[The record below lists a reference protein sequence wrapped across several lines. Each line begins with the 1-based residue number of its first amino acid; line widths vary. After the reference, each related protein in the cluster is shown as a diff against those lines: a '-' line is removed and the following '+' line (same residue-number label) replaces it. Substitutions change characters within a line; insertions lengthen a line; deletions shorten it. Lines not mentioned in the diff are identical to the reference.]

1 MKANEQTPNEIP
13 EYQALKAKYPYMT
26 INGIQYEMG
35 NEILDPIK
43 DVSENQ
49 FIANMDSLNNVLFE
63 ASIAPYVYNNFTLV
77 DYINDEYWDVDSIDN
92 IEATIICQL

>member
-1 MKANEQTPNEIP
+1 
-13 EYQALKAKYPYMT
+13 MT

-49 FIANMDSLNNVLFE
+49 FIANMGSLNNVLFE
-63 ASIAPYVYNNFTLV
+63 ASIVPYVYNNFTLV

-92 IEATIICQL
+92 IEATIGETCSNP